1 MGYVDTVCM
10 QEGQVFTDI
19 VGSAYY
25 VAPEVLKR
33 AYGKEADI
41 WSCGVILYI
50 LLCGYPPFHGENEK
64 KIFEAVVGKPVDFN
78 TEPWPNISGGW
89 WRGWVSHTR
98 VFAVSHARNAL
109 PRATR

>member
-1 MGYVDTVCM
+1 MCFLIRLTLPLDSVRVQ

-33 AYGKEADI
+33 AYSKEADI

-64 KIFEAVVGKPVDFN
+64 KIFEAVVTKPVDF
-78 TEPWPNISGGW
+78 TSDPWPAISGGCGDGCGRW
-89 WRGWVSHTR
+89 AGR
-98 VFAVSHARNAL
+98 L
-109 PRATR
+109 